1 MHRHSC
7 RNVSG
12 TLKQIKSLCRT
23 GFAQKEAG
31 TLRTIM
37 GIALSSRFLLAKK
50 IPART
55 QMRTSA
61 ATIAIRIP
69 AALSRLIPSGLT
81 VLRLPY
87 SAARFPVMRF
97 FPYSDFPDVRLFPT
111 PAPFLRDV
119 RLTPASAGRFPDVRF
134 FPASA
139 S

>member
-7 RNVSG
+7 CNVSG
-12 TLKQIKSLCRT
+12 TLKQIKSLCRAGT
-23 GFAQKEAG
+23 EQKEAG
-31 TLRTIM
+31 TLRTVM
-37 GIALSSRFLLAKK
+37 GIAPSSRFLPAKK
-50 IPART
+50 SPART

-69 AALSRLIPSGLT
+69 AALSRLIPSVLT

-87 SAARFPVMRF
+87 SAARFPDVRF
-97 FPYSDFPDVRLFPT
+97 FPYSDFPDMRLFP
-111 PAPFLRDV
+111 ASVPFLRDV
-119 RLTPASAGRFPDVRF
+119 RFTPASAGRFPDVRF